1 MKEDPMRRSIA
12 LTILAIVIAVPLLA
26 GPPPDQILKATL
38 DLDEQQL
45 GELQQLM
52 ESRRI
57 AVTDATRRM
66 TELRGQLEAALNKPD
81 PDPGAVGTLAIAI
94 RAVERQVAQHQ
105 DNFRNSFFG
114 ILSDEQRQRVD
125 SFKFIRAAFM
135 GGTALDELG
144 L

>member
-1 MKEDPMRRSIA
+1 MRRSVV
-12 LTILAIVIAVPLLA
+12 LSVLAIILAVPLLA
-26 GPPPDQILKATL
+26 GPSPDQILKVTL

-45 GELQQLM
+45 GELQHLM

-57 AVTDATRRM
+57 ALTDATRRM
-66 TELRGQLEAALNKPD
+66 AELRGQLEAALSAPA
-81 PDPGAVGTLAIAI
+81 PDPGAVGALVIAT
-94 RAVERQVAQHQ
+94 RTVEHQIAQHQ
-105 DNFRNSFFG
+105 DNFRNAFFG

-125 SFKFIRAAFM
+125 SFKFIRAAFL

>member
-1 MKEDPMRRSIA
+1 MRRSVA
-12 LTILAIVIAVPLLA
+12 LSVLAIVLAVPLLA
-26 GPPPDQILKATL
+26 GPPPDQVLKATL
-38 DLDEQQL
+38 ELDEQQL

-57 AVTDATRRM
+57 AVTDATRRIL
-66 TELRGQLEAALNKPD
+66 TLRGQLEAALSEPD
-81 PDPGAVGTLAIAI
+81 PDPGAVGALVIAI
-94 RAVERQVAQHQ
+94 RTVERHIAQHQ
-105 DNFRNSFFG
+105 DNFRNAFFG

>member
-1 MKEDPMRRSIA
+1 MRRSVA
-12 LTILAIVIAVPLLA
+12 LSVLTIVLAVPLLA

-45 GELQQLM
+45 GELQHLM

-66 TELRGQLEAALNKPD
+66 AELRGQLESALNEPD
-81 PDPGAVGTLAIAI
+81 PDPGAAGALVIAI
-94 RAVERQVAQHQ
+94 RAVERQIGQHQ
-105 DNFRNSFFG
+105 DNFRNAFFG

>member
-1 MKEDPMRRSIA
+1 MRRSVA
-12 LTILAIVIAVPLLA
+12 LSILAIVLAVPMLA
-26 GPPPDQILKATL
+26 GPPADQILKATL
-38 DLDEQQL
+38 DLDEQQF

-66 TELRGQLEAALNKPD
+66 AELRGQLEAALSEPD
-81 PDPGAVGTLAIAI
+81 PDPGAVGALVIAI
-94 RAVERQVAQHQ
+94 RGVERQVAQHQ
-105 DNFRNSFFG
+105 DNFRHAFFG